1 MVIFVIT
8 FHALIL
14 LKAAMFSRIFWVE
27 KKETYREFWLLNLVE
42 ISYDFPYFYFHTV
55 LLKITET
62 RLIQSQFVNFE
73 Y

>member
-14 LKAAMFSRIFWVE
+14 LKAANVVKDFLSG
-27 KKETYREFWLLNLVE
+27 KKRNVQRVLVLNLVE

-62 RLIQSQFVNFE
+62 RFNSELVC
-73 Y
+73 